1 MDRFG
6 EMLQKEPSMGYI
18 HQLAKHSRKML
29 EATIYNDT
37 KTMEDI
43 LSYAHNTEVPILSYN
58 HEVELAAIVHLVY
71 LTARDYYRVETL

>member
-1 MDRFG
+1 MECFG

-43 LSYAHNTEVPILSYN
+43 LSYAHNTEVSILN
-58 HEVELAAIVHLVY
+58 LVY
-71 LTARDYYRVETL
+71 LTARDYYRVENL